1 MTVAT
6 HRTKAICRRVV
17 AGAAELQRGV
27 RQLLADK
34 VSGTLTGMWLLI
46 PEYLRLGAWDL
57 LRGWTGAAP
66 ETVAPRLA
74 LQMVNEAALGVT
86 GVRQQR
92 CLSQRGFELAHGLP
106 FVATDTDIHRLLAQ
120 HTVAEALALQTALGR
135 IRYASGHFEGALL
148 ALDPHRLPSTS
159 IRQMAR
165 KAPKHTQPAIKCSHL
180 FFCIDATTEQPLCC
194 MLGSSSRCVAQ
205 ATPELLDITASILP
219 ATQTTPLLLADVEHF
234 SVALFTRIVKDERF
248 DLLAPLPGQPYYKK
262 FLQAIPAAAF
272 THRWAGFA
280 TAMVPFRFHEAPA
293 LPLWCFAQRMGE
305 RPDEFRYKGFI
316 CTAVR
321 DELQALTQ
329 EFPKRWHVE
338 EFFNQ
343 YQDIGWK
350 HAGTMNLNIR
360 HGRATLALIAQA
372 ALQQLRQRLPASC
385 ATWSTTQLARHLFQG
400 LDGDIRVQRDT
411 IIVTY
416 YNAPHAD
423 VLAKQYVGLP
433 ARLEQ
438 CNIDPR
444 LPWLYGFKLD
454 FRFK

>member
-6 HRTKAICRRVV
+6 HRTKALCRRVV

-57 LRGWTGAAP
+57 LRGWK
-66 ETVAPRLA
+66 
-74 LQMVNEAALGVT
+74 N
-86 GVRQQR
+86 
-92 CLSQRGFELAHGLP
+92 
-106 FVATDTDIHRLLAQ
+106 
-120 HTVAEALALQTALGR
+120 
-135 IRYASGHFEGALL
+135 
-148 ALDPHRLPSTS
+148 
-159 IRQMAR
+159 
-165 KAPKHTQPAIKCSHL
+165 
-180 FFCIDATTEQPLCC
+180 
-194 MLGSSSRCVAQ
+194 
-205 ATPELLDITASILP
+205 
-219 ATQTTPLLLADVEHF
+219 
-234 SVALFTRIVKDERF
+234 
-248 DLLAPLPGQPYYKK
+248 
-262 FLQAIPAAAF
+262 
-272 THRWAGFA
+272 
-280 TAMVPFRFHEAPA
+280 
-293 LPLWCFAQRMGE
+293 
-305 RPDEFRYKGFI
+305 
-316 CTAVR
+316 
-321 DELQALTQ
+321 
-329 EFPKRWHVE
+329 
-338 EFFNQ
+338 
-343 YQDIGWK
+343 
-350 HAGTMNLNIR
+350 AGTMKLNIR

-372 ALQQLRQRLPASC
+372 ALQQLRQRLPATC

-433 ARLEQ
+433 TRLEQ